1 MTAPDANPAAD
12 PSAANT
18 VLSRI
23 VTIVNRRG
31 LHARAAARFVKT
43 AERFKAEVTVVRKD
57 ASVSGLSIM
66 GLMMLAAGPGS
77 TLELRASGEEAEAA
91 LDALV
96 KLVADKFD
104 ED

>member
-1 MTAPDANPAAD
+1 MTAPEAD
-12 PSAANT
+12 PQTDSPL
-18 VLSRI
+18 LSRT

-43 AERFKAEVTVVRKD
+43 AERFKAEVLVVRKD
-57 ASVSGLSIM
+57 SVVSGLSIM
-66 GLMMLAAGPGS
+66 GLMMLAAGPGA
-77 TLELRASGEEAEAA
+77 TLELRASGEQADAA

>member
-1 MTAPDANPAAD
+1 MSAPDAEPAPEAG
-12 PSAANT
+12 
-18 VLSRI
+18 VLSRT

-43 AERFKAEVTVVRKD
+43 AERFKAEVTVARKD
-57 ASVSGLSIM
+57 AAVSGLSIM
-66 GLMMLAAGPGS
+66 GLMMLAAGPGA
-77 TLELRASGEEAEAA
+77 TLELRASGEDAAAA

>member
-1 MTAPDANPAAD
+1 MSPPDADPAGA
-12 PSAANT
+12 ST
-18 VLSRI
+18 VLSRT

-43 AERFKAEVTVVRKD
+43 AERFKAEIKVARKE
-57 ASVSGLSIM
+57 AVVSGLSIM
-66 GLMMLAAGPGS
+66 GLMMLAAGPGA
-77 TLELRASGEEAEAA
+77 TLELRASGEEAAAA